1 MIFRYDCLRRKPPN
15 PTNNNQNFQEFTK
28 VEPFKMKERI
38 LILDLVD
45 FRSRKN
51 TGIKNILSNDKRFN
65 LPKRQNEPK

>member
-1 MIFRYDCLRRKPPN
+1 
-15 PTNNNQNFQEFTK
+15 
-28 VEPFKMKERI
+28 MKERI